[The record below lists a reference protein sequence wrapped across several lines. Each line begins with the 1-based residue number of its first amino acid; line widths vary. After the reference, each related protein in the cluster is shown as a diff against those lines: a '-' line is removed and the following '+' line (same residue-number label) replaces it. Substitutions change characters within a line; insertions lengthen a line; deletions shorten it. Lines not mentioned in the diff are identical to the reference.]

1 MNTCKL
7 QLIKAQ
13 EEDAKLAIS
22 NFIKA
27 DINGRIHYKQQ
38 KRTFQAQEIRKSH
51 FEILETYSEFWNT
64 CISSFQ
70 EYISGLDD
78 AQFIAQLDGQKINI
92 DTLISDPA
100 SQTFETCIDDFMESY
115 KEVETQF
122 LIGSGHEKRCA
133 ELFRELC
140 NEIGCAQKF
149 WDKAERKK
157 IKTKDFY
164 IELIEKSLN
173 LDDKNVCE
181 LLPYL
186 ITAYIFNCQQSH
198 LFYQQNLLAY
208 EDNNMQRFFQL
219 FSEDDID
226 AINAPKIREMASSAS
241 DLFTLA
247 KCKEKGFIKPEHSCN
262 DEDRQSIR
270 DLFSLYL
277 YQPNMSKGPSYIKY
291 QSLLNSFFFT
301 WCKIIRSASEEFDE
315 LGLKNMIDY
324 QKSLDLY
331 NHYTDQNLPMLF

>member
-13 EEDAKLAIS
+13 EKNAKLAIC

-27 DINGRIHYKQQ
+27 DLNGRISYKQQ
-38 KRTFQAQEIRKSH
+38 KRSFQAQEIRKSH
-51 FEILETYSEFWNT
+51 VEIVETYSEFWNT
-64 CISSFQ
+64 CIFSFK
-70 EYISGLDD
+70 EYLSGLND
-78 AQFIAQLDGQKINI
+78 AQFVAQLDGKKISI
-92 DTLISDPA
+92 DTLPSDPA
-100 SQTFETCIDDFMESY
+100 SKTFETCIDDFMKSY
-115 KEVETQF
+115 EDVETQF
-122 LIGSGHEKRCA
+122 LIGSGHEKECA
-133 ELFRELC
+133 KLFDELC
-140 NEIGCAQKF
+140 NEIGRALKF
-149 WDKAERKK
+149 WDKEERKK
-157 IKTKDFY
+157 IETKDFY

-198 LFYQQNLLAY
+198 LFYQQSLFAN
-208 EDNNMQRFFQL
+208 EDNDARRFFQL
-219 FSEDDID
+219 FSEDEID
-226 AINAPKIREMASSAS
+226 AILAPKIREMALSAS
-241 DLFTLA
+241 DLFTLE
-247 KCKEKGFIKPEHSCN
+247 KCKKKGFIKPEHGCN

-291 QSLLNSFFFT
+291 QSLLNNIFFT
-301 WCKIIRSASEEFDE
+301 WCKIIRSASEEFVE